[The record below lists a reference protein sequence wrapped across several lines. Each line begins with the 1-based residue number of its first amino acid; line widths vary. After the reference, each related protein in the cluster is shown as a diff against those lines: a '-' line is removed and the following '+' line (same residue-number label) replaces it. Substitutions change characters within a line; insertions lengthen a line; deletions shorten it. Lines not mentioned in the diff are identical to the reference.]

1 MLTILFLPKH
11 FAEVNYNPI
20 TFPESEDNMPTE
32 ALPETININAT
43 PALIN
48 INVTPA
54 LIKVRPGDKL
64 TFTNDPKRFPEFE
77 IKFLGASPASPGDV
91 LTGTDRVV
99 INVADTAIGTFQYMI
114 IHTQPLHPDRP
125 RAEAAFAGRPDA
137 LAAFA
142 EATGN
147 LQTGVFS
154 IRSCQGGCT

>member
-11 FAEVNYNPI
+11 FAEVNSNPI
-20 TFPESEDNMPTE
+20 TFPESEDNMPTA
-32 ALPETININAT
+32 ALPEIMNV
-43 PALIN
+43 
-48 INVTPA
+48 NVTPA
-54 LIKVRPGDKL
+54 LIKAQPFQEL
-64 TFTNDPKRFPEFE
+64 IFTNDPHQFPEFE

-99 INVADTAIGTFQYMI
+99 INMAETAIGTFHYMI
-114 IHTQPLHPDRP
+114 IHTQPPHGDRQL
-125 RAEAAFAGRPDA
+125 AEAAFAEGSDA

-154 IRSCQGGCT
+154 IRSCQGGCS